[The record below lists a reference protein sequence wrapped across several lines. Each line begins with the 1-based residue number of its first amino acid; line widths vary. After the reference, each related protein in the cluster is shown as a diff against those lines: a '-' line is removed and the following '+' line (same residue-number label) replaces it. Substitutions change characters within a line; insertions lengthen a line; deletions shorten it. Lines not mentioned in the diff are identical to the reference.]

1 MDELDSID
9 VAKHRLFELSQL
21 YNINKDLVLEIF
33 NKEDFEF
40 IDTICTL
47 FGLDDYTHI
56 FVLRALSKN
65 EILNIFIDEKI
76 PDFKYINL
84 ELDNTNI
91 KIFKLFLNKIER
103 YINDLIELDRKI
115 LNFEDK
121 DYGMKYKESMLNLAF
136 NQLMEGLKS

>member
-1 MDELDSID
+1 MAELDSID

-33 NKEDFEF
+33 DKEDFEF
-40 IDTICTL
+40 IDTVCTL

-76 PDFKYINL
+76 PDFKYLNL

-91 KIFKLFLNKIER
+91 KIFKLFLNKIEK
-103 YINDLIELDRKI
+103 YINDLIELDRKVVS
-115 LNFEDK
+115 FEDK
-121 DYGMKYKESMLNLAF
+121 DYGIKYKEMMLSSAF
-136 NQLMEGLKS
+136 DRLMEGLKS